1 MTIQNLYP
9 TTDPTLL
16 LDFASV
22 KALDPRVTFTRASSA
37 RYYDGYSTAK
47 AEENLLVRSQE
58 FETTWSR
65 VFSNVTANSTTA
77 PDGTTTA
84 DTLTESSSGTNQSNI
99 SQAVA
104 VTINNAYTLSVFVKQ
119 GTETFFQM
127 LFGLAGFGV
136 NAFANFNVTTGA
148 GAVGTVGS
156 SASASIVDVGNGWY
170 RCTMTATS
178 TASSSSVPC
187 QMNIVESTSALRA
200 PEITLNS
207 GTIFLWGAQLE
218 QRSAVTAYTPTTT
231 QPITNYVPVL
241 LSSADNVARFD
252 HNPVTGESLGLLIE
266 ESRTNLVLR
275 SEEFNNAS
283 WSKSNSSVT
292 ANVTVA
298 PDGSLTADK
307 LAENTADSAHLVRS
321 NPIAVTS
328 GTLYTGTVYIK
339 AAERSF
345 AFVVFGTGGSPALG
359 FSGVSVN
366 LLTGAMSVGAG
377 AITSLSSTAVGNG
390 WYRVSITASANS
402 TGNSNFNVY
411 TGFNNVWTNRIYTG
425 DGYSGIYIWG
435 AQVEA
440 GSFSTSYIPT
450 VAAQVTRSADTAVMT
465 GENFS
470 SWYRADEGT
479 LFSES
484 VIENGVQINAGTF
497 GISRGNPGTSF
508 NDNSITVRHSGGTFG
523 VSRSTVADASG
534 SAVVDIS
541 VSTSAAVRKV
551 SLSYKTDDFAA
562 STNGSAVVTD
572 TVGVI
577 PGTTAVQALIGC
589 NTFNT
594 NRINGHIRKIAYYPK
609 RLANAE
615 LQALTQN

>member
-1 MTIQNLYP
+1 
-9 TTDPTLL
+9 
-16 LDFASV
+16 
-22 KALDPRVTFTRASSA
+22 
-37 RYYDGYSTAK
+37 
-47 AEENLLVRSQE
+47 
-58 FETTWSR
+58 
-65 VFSNVTANSTTA
+65 
-77 PDGTTTA
+77 
-84 DTLTESSSGTNQSNI
+84 
-99 SQAVA
+99 
-104 VTINNAYTLSVFVKQ
+104 
-119 GTETFFQM
+119 M
-127 LFGLAGFGV
+127 LFGQAGFGV

-307 LAENTADSAHLVRS
+307 LAENTADSTHLVIS
-321 NPIAVTS
+321 SPIAVTS

-450 VAAQVTRSADTAVMT
+450 VAAQVTRSNDTAVMT

-470 SWYRADEGT
+470 NWFRADEGT
-479 LFSES
+479 LYTELQVTGYS
-484 VIENGVQINAGTF
+484 
-497 GISRGNPGTSF
+497 
-508 NDNSITVRHSGGTFG
+508 
-523 VSRSTVADASG
+523 
-534 SAVVDIS
+534 
-541 VSTSAAVRKV
+541 STSNPRLVALAGVNQATNKIEMFVAGASPNYRAVIRTNNVDQLLQNVV
-551 SLSYKTDDFAA
+551 SASNLLDVNKWAIAYKTDDSVAFGRTVNATDTSVTLPVITLLNFGS
-562 STNGSAVVTD
+562 STSAVK
-572 TVGVI
+572 
-577 PGTTAVQALIGC
+577 
-589 NTFNT
+589 
-594 NRINGHIRKIAYYPK
+594 HIRKIAYYPK

>member
-22 KALDPRVTFTRASSA
+22 KALDPRITFTRASSA

-127 LFGLAGFGV
+127 LFGQAGFGV

-218 QRSAVTAYTPTTT
+218 QRSTVTAYTPTTA

-241 LSSADNVARFD
+241 LSAANNVARFNY
-252 HNPVTGESLGLLIE
+252 NPVTGAPLGLLIE
-266 ESRTNLVLR
+266 EQRTNLLLR
-275 SEEFNNAS
+275 SEEFDSGSWLAVRAS
-283 WSKSNSSVT
+283 ISSNTIIS
-292 ANVTVA
+292 
-298 PDGSLTADK
+298 PDGSITADK
-307 LAENTADSAHLVRS
+307 LVENTATDNHFTRQAAS
-321 NPIAVTS
+321 T
-328 GTLYTGTVYIK
+328 TLLDNTVYTFSVYAK
-339 AAERSF
+339 AAERTTLCLVVRTKTN
-345 AFVVFGTGGSPALG
+345 AFPTSYFNLINGTVGG
-359 FSGVSVN
+359 
-366 LLTGAMSVGAG
+366 
-377 AITSLSSTAVGNG
+377 TSAEMTTTIQNVGNG
-390 WYRVSITASANS
+390 WYRCSVSQNIQSGATNPEFFILTS
-402 TGNSNFNVY
+402 TGTGIQSY
-411 TGFNNVWTNRIYTG
+411 TGN
-425 DGYSGIYIWG
+425 GYSGIYIWG

-450 VAAQVTRSADTAVMT
+450 VAAQVTRSNDTAVMT
-465 GENFS
+465 GANFS

-523 VSRSTVADASG
+523 VSRSTVADANG